1 MNEVNYQ
8 KVWES
13 SNFFLVFAQLNL
25 LSTGNILKKYLGT
38 NYTNSIMVVKNGSAE
53 TFYSKEDMKIE
64 AEQGLKLFSD
74 PIRSNQLL
82 EKAKEIIED
91 KLVFLRDVYN
101 KDLSKISDEELV
113 HLFIE
118 VNRQINEVFGV
129 YHTTQPQCFE
139 LVQKE
144 IVDYL
149 ETLKIP
155 NITEQFL
162 VLTTPTEPSILKQ
175 AELDW
180 FSLLNTDESKKKYL
194 IEEYY
199 NKYDFLGTGEGIKP
213 KTVEDYEQKYDED
226 INKKEKYKEEI
237 INIKEGFN
245 KIKEEQLES
254 INKYQISLE
263 IKELLKKIKEFSNI
277 RLKLR
282 MTWTCGEWA
291 LRNIFHEV
299 SNRFSLDLEDINYYT
314 IEELEN
320 VMINNKRVSSEE
332 IEDRKKF
339 YVACLKNSLFYFRT
353 NKEAEDYVETNSL
366 FKTYKGDELKGNIA
380 NKGYAKGIVK
390 ILHMNVQDIAKQM
403 QEMKKGQ
410 ILVASQTRPEFL
422 PAIAKASAIVT
433 NEGGICSHAAIISR
447 EFGVPCVIGTLNATK
462 VFKDGDLVEVDA
474 NTGIVRKIEKETQD
488 SLHSM
493 NLPTEQECLELFETY
508 KVPQNI
514 REHCISVQKVAIF
527 LAQKLRENG
536 VDINVEFVDRMSL
549 LHDLF
554 KVVVIQNLAPT
565 KFYPHEYSEEEIAMW
580 KHLKEKYP
588 EMHESEALYTFLKED
603 YPELAVASLNSSDPL
618 KEDKTVEESVSHYA
632 DWRTKDNGVIALDD
646 RMVDL
651 QIRYSRDQQ
660 YWNKRITIIKREE
673 QKLFEHLPFTPDQ
686 LKEQLNNGR

>member
-320 VMINNKRVSSEE
+320 VMINNKS
-332 IEDRKKF
+332 
-339 YVACLKNSLFYFRT
+339 
-353 NKEAEDYVETNSL
+353 
-366 FKTYKGDELKGNIA
+366 YK
-380 NKGYAKGIVK
+380 
-390 ILHMNVQDIAKQM
+390 
-403 QEMKKGQ
+403 
-410 ILVASQTRPEFL
+410 
-422 PAIAKASAIVT
+422 
-433 NEGGICSHAAIISR
+433 
-447 EFGVPCVIGTLNATK
+447 
-462 VFKDGDLVEVDA
+462 
-474 NTGIVRKIEKETQD
+474 
-488 SLHSM
+488 
-493 NLPTEQECLELFETY
+493 
-508 KVPQNI
+508 
-514 REHCISVQKVAIF
+514 
-527 LAQKLRENG
+527 
-536 VDINVEFVDRMSL
+536 
-549 LHDLF
+549 
-554 KVVVIQNLAPT
+554 
-565 KFYPHEYSEEEIAMW
+565 
-580 KHLKEKYP
+580 
-588 EMHESEALYTFLKED
+588 
-603 YPELAVASLNSSDPL
+603 
-618 KEDKTVEESVSHYA
+618 
-632 DWRTKDNGVIALDD
+632 
-646 RMVDL
+646 
-651 QIRYSRDQQ
+651 
-660 YWNKRITIIKREE
+660 
-673 QKLFEHLPFTPDQ
+673 
-686 LKEQLNNGR
+686 

>member
-194 IEEYY
+194 I
-199 NKYDFLGTGEGIKP
+199 
-213 KTVEDYEQKYDED
+213 
-226 INKKEKYKEEI
+226 KKE
-237 INIKEGFN
+237 
-245 KIKEEQLES
+245 
-254 INKYQISLE
+254 
-263 IKELLKKIKEFSNI
+263 
-277 RLKLR
+277 
-282 MTWTCGEWA
+282 
-291 LRNIFHEV
+291 
-299 SNRFSLDLEDINYYT
+299 
-314 IEELEN
+314 
-320 VMINNKRVSSEE
+320 
-332 IEDRKKF
+332 
-339 YVACLKNSLFYFRT
+339 
-353 NKEAEDYVETNSL
+353 
-366 FKTYKGDELKGNIA
+366 
-380 NKGYAKGIVK
+380 
-390 ILHMNVQDIAKQM
+390 
-403 QEMKKGQ
+403 
-410 ILVASQTRPEFL
+410 
-422 PAIAKASAIVT
+422 
-433 NEGGICSHAAIISR
+433 
-447 EFGVPCVIGTLNATK
+447 
-462 VFKDGDLVEVDA
+462 
-474 NTGIVRKIEKETQD
+474 
-488 SLHSM
+488 
-493 NLPTEQECLELFETY
+493 
-508 KVPQNI
+508 
-514 REHCISVQKVAIF
+514 
-527 LAQKLRENG
+527 
-536 VDINVEFVDRMSL
+536 
-549 LHDLF
+549 
-554 KVVVIQNLAPT
+554 
-565 KFYPHEYSEEEIAMW
+565 
-580 KHLKEKYP
+580 
-588 EMHESEALYTFLKED
+588 
-603 YPELAVASLNSSDPL
+603 
-618 KEDKTVEESVSHYA
+618 
-632 DWRTKDNGVIALDD
+632 
-646 RMVDL
+646 
-651 QIRYSRDQQ
+651 
-660 YWNKRITIIKREE
+660 
-673 QKLFEHLPFTPDQ
+673 
-686 LKEQLNNGR
+686 